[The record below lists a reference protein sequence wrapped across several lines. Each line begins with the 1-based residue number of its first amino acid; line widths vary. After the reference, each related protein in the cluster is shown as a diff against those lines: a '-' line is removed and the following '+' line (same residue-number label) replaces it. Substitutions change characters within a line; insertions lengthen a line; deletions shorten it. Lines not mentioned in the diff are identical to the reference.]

1 MGRKNELGIRKEDY
15 DTPQEYNRARMR
27 VVLRQKSHD
36 TQVERW
42 DSMLQFIDECYEKG
56 MVHSDI
62 VNELADTSPYILK
75 KPSVKQS

>member
-27 VVLRQKSHD
+27 IVLRQRSHD

-42 DSMLQFIDECYEKG
+42 DSMLQFIDECYENG

>member
-15 DTPQEYNRARMR
+15 DTYQEYNRERMR
-27 VVLRQKSHD
+27 IVLKQRSHE

-62 VNELADTSPYILK
+62 VNELANTSPYILK
-75 KPSVKQS
+75 KPSTKRS

>member
-1 MGRKNELGIRKEDY
+1 MGRKNIIGIRKEDY
-15 DTPQEYNRARMR
+15 DTYQEYHKARMR
-27 VVLRQKSHD
+27 IVLKQRSHE

-42 DSMLQFIDECYEKG
+42 DSMLQFIDECYENG

-75 KPSVKQS
+75 NPSTKQS